1 MKKLIHTALAIL
13 FITITISASIKE
25 PIFSITNEHNILICS
40 DDNSDIKNGS

>member
-40 DDNSDIKNGS
+40 YDDVGVK